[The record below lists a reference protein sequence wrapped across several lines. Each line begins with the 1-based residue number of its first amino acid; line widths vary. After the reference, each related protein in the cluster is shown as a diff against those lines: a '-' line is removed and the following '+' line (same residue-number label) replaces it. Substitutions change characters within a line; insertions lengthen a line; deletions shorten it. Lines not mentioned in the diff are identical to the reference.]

1 MTTEHLG
8 SFVQLN
14 DLSSSSWE
22 FACKSKKMLSE
33 EGYDMYTH
41 GLFNSHFYTLPTLA
55 AQTGCS
61 PTVGE
66 HPTVWWDGEV
76 SPICLGAQLLPRRM
90 CDWLSL
96 LSSLPP
102 KHVSRKSE
110 IWQ

>member
-1 MTTEHLG
+1 
-8 SFVQLN
+8 
-14 DLSSSSWE
+14 
-22 FACKSKKMLSE
+22 
-33 EGYDMYTH
+33 MYTH

-61 PTVGE
+61 PAV
-66 HPTVWWDGEV
+66 GEV

-90 CDWLSL
+90 CDWLAL

-102 KHVSRKSE
+102 KHVSWKSE